1 MESLDLND
9 EWKIW
14 WIYVFLTFSH
24 VRLKLD
30 LHTFAIYMV
39 GVFSDAV
46 EATSTPEEPES
57 LVDKFVVEEIVSW
70 RNGQAIQMPMKLEPS
85 SLD

>member
-39 GVFSDAV
+39 GVSSDAV
-46 EATSTPEEPES
+46 EATSTPEEPDS
-57 LVDKFVVEEIVSW
+57 LVDKFVMEEIINW